1 MKRTPLILLII
12 LGLVLAAAL
21 GLALREF
28 VGDTI
33 LMPILFIAWL
43 AQLVFN
49 SLPGW
54 FWWAWFVI
62 IAIIIAQRSLRV
74 RPRDTERLHESR
86 APVIGPVQAW
96 AERLRATRS
105 RNVYFRWLVARDLAD
120 VSSELAEVLTLRH
133 ATQDEAPAATRSRNA
148 DLTAPPEIASYLRMG
163 LGTPPSGPVRPPVS
177 FTRPWRAKQEL
188 TPLDLDPEK
197 VVAFLEGQLEG
208 RYDD

>member
-1 MKRTPLILLII
+1 MKRTTLILLVV

-74 RPRDTERLHESR
+74 RPRDTERLRESR

-133 ATQDEAPAATRSRNA
+133 ATQDEAPARDAQPQRRSDRPAGDCILLADGTRHAPLGTSQAAGQVHTPLACQAGTHPTGSRSR
-148 DLTAPPEIASYLRMG
+148 
-163 LGTPPSGPVRPPVS
+163 
-177 FTRPWRAKQEL
+177 
-188 TPLDLDPEK
+188 
-197 VVAFLEGQLEG
+197 EG
-208 RYDD
+208 RRVPGGATGGKV